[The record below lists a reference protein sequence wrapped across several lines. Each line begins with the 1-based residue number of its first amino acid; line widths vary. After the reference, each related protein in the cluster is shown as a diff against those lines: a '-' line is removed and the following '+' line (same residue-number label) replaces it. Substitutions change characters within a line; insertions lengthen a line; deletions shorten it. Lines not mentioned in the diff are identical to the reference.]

1 MPFPLGAIA
10 AGLGTAIVGSAAYP
24 ITDRMMNGSPEEQM
38 RRQAAVQEQIENERM
53 ARQAGAGNPDMAGL
67 VGGSISPM
75 DLEALLAEDELT
87 YQGAGLAR
95 KLYKARNARNPLDDR
110 LAEILG
116 ESTARIAAIQSER
129 VLTPIEIIQMM
140 EMAGG

>member
-1 MPFPLGAIA
+1 MSALGAVALGLGSAIAGGASFPL
-10 AGLGTAIVGSAAYP
+10 V
-24 ITDRMMNGSPEEQM
+24 DRLPEEQM

-53 ARQAGAGNPDMAGL
+53 ARQSGAGNPDMAGL
-67 VGGSISPM
+67 VGGRVSPM
-75 DLEALLAEDELT
+75 DLESLIAEDELT
-87 YQGAGLAR
+87 NQGSRLAR
-95 KLYKARNARNPLDDR
+95 KLYKARSARNPLDDR

>member
-1 MPFPLGAIA
+1 MSALGAVALGLGSAIAGGASFPL
-10 AGLGTAIVGSAAYP
+10 V
-24 ITDRMMNGSPEEQM
+24 DRLINGSPEEQ
-38 RRQAAVQEQIENERM
+38 AAIQEQIENERM
-53 ARQAGAGNPDMAGL
+53 ARQSGAGNPDMAGL
-67 VGGSISPM
+67 VGGRGAPM
-75 DLEALLAEDELT
+75 DLEALIAEDELT
-87 YQGAGLAR
+87 RQGSGLAR
-95 KLYKARNARNPLDDR
+95 KLYKARSARNPLDDR

>member
-1 MPFPLGAIA
+1 MSALGAVALGLGSAIAGGASFPL
-10 AGLGTAIVGSAAYP
+10 V
-24 ITDRMMNGSPEEQM
+24 DRLMNGSLEEQM
-38 RRQAAVQEQIENERM
+38 RRQAAIQEQIENERM
-53 ARQAGAGNPDMAGL
+53 ARQSGAGNPDMAGL
-67 VGGSISPM
+67 VGGRVAPM
-75 DLEALLAEDELT
+75 DLEALIAEDELT
-87 YQGAGLAR
+87 RQGSGLAR
-95 KLYKARNARNPLDDR
+95 KLYKARSARNPLDDR

>member
-1 MPFPLGAIA
+1 MAFPLVPIA
-10 AGLGTAIVGSAAYP
+10 AGLGSAVAGAAAFP
-24 ITDRMMNGSPEEQM
+24 IIDRILNGSPETQM
-38 RRQAAVQEQIENERM
+38 RRQAAVQEEIENERM
-53 ARQAGAGNPDMAGL
+53 SRESGPGLPGL
-67 VGGSISPM
+67 VGGRVAPM
-75 DLEALLAEDELT
+75 DLEALIAEDELT
-87 YQGAGLAR
+87 RQGSGLAR
-95 KLYKARNARNPLDDR
+95 KLYKARSARNPIDDR

>member
-1 MPFPLGAIA
+1 MPFPLGAVA
-10 AGLGTAIVGSAAYP
+10 LGLGSAIAGGVSLP
-24 ITDRMMNGSPEEQM
+24 LVDRLMNGSPEDQM

-53 ARQAGAGNPDMAGL
+53 AREAGPGIPGL
-67 VGGSISPM
+67 VGGRISPM
-75 DLEALLAEDELT
+75 DLEALIAEDELT
-87 YQGAGLAR
+87 RQGSGLAR
-95 KLYKARNARNPLDDR
+95 KLYSARNARNPLDDR

>member
-1 MPFPLGAIA
+1 MSALGAVALGLGSAIAGGASFPL
-10 AGLGTAIVGSAAYP
+10 V
-24 ITDRMMNGSPEEQM
+24 DRLINGSPEEQM
-38 RRQAAVQEQIENERM
+38 RRQAAIQEQIENERM
-53 ARQAGAGNPDMAGL
+53 ARQSGAGNPDMAGL
-67 VGGSISPM
+67 VGGRVAPM
-75 DLEALLAEDELT
+75 DLESLIAEDELT
-87 YQGAGLAR
+87 NQGSRLAR
-95 KLYKARNARNPLDDR
+95 KLYKARSARNPLDDR

>member
-1 MPFPLGAIA
+1 MSALGAVALGLGSAIAGGASFPLI
-10 AGLGTAIVGSAAYP
+10 
-24 ITDRMMNGSPEEQM
+24 DRLMNGSLEDQM

-53 ARQAGAGNPDMAGL
+53 ARQSGAGNPDMAGL
-67 VGGSISPM
+67 VGGRVSPM
-75 DLEALLAEDELT
+75 DLESLIAEDELT
-87 YQGAGLAR
+87 NQGSRLAR
-95 KLYKARNARNPLDDR
+95 KLYKARSARNPLDDR

>member
-1 MPFPLGAIA
+1 MPFPLVPIA
-10 AGLGTAIVGSAAYP
+10 VGLGSALAGGASYP
-24 ITDRMMNGSPEEQM
+24 LMDRIMNGSPEDQM

-53 ARQAGAGNPDMAGL
+53 ARQSGAGNPDMAGL

>member
-1 MPFPLGAIA
+1 MSALGAVALGLGSAIAGGASFPL
-10 AGLGTAIVGSAAYP
+10 V
-24 ITDRMMNGSPEEQM
+24 DRLINGSPEEQM

-53 ARQAGAGNPDMAGL
+53 ARQSGAGNPDMAGL
-67 VGGSISPM
+67 VGGRVSPM
-75 DLEALLAEDELT
+75 DLESLIAEDELT
-87 YQGAGLAR
+87 NQGSRLAR
-95 KLYKARNARNPLDDR
+95 KLYKARSARNPLDDR